1 MQSRRKVGFWGL
13 VPANFGQIIYK
24 PIQIMHTA
32 RAHVLSTG
40 LVHNNLIFRRPCTR
54 RTWWD
59 NQSQVCVHF
68 AAAASNHKLNQKEPV
83 IKNVG
88 AFLL

>member
-1 MQSRRKVGFWGL
+1 MVHAEPPESMGFWGL

-24 PIQIMHTA
+24 PIQIMHTTCT
-32 RAHVLSTG
+32 R
-40 LVHNNLIFRRPCTR
+40 LVHNNHFFPAPLYTSNM
-54 RTWWD
+54 D

-68 AAAASNHKLNQKEPV
+68 AAAATASNHKLNQKEPV

>member
-1 MQSRRKVGFWGL
+1 MVHAEPSETMGCWGR
-13 VPANFGQIIYK
+13 VPTNFRQMIYN
-24 PIQIMHTA
+24 PIQIMHIACT
-32 RAHVLSTG
+32 RI
-40 LVHNNLIFRRPCTR
+40 VHNNIFFRRPCTR
-54 RTWWD
+54 RIWWD

-88 AFLL
+88 DFLL